1 MGWVENLAGQ
11 IVGLDTAPLIYY
23 FEDRAPHADILEPFF
38 QSFDKGSLRVVTSMI
53 TLTEVLVH
61 PLRNA
66 NEKLASEYHDVLLSH
81 PHVMAVPV
89 NSAIAQAAAELRA
102 EWNLKTA
109 DAIQLATALAQGH
122 DIFHQRS
129 RLSQFL
135 RNSNPAPARFECL
148 AQQKIPGRTLPGTL
162 LVCSETKVLSRG
174 LLLHHDG

>member
-1 MGWVENLAGQ
+1 MGWVENLSGP
-11 IVGLDTAPLIYY
+11 IVRLDTAPLIYY
-23 FEDRAPHADILEPFF
+23 FEDRAPLADILEPFF
-38 QSFDKGSLRVVTSMI
+38 QLLDKGSLRVVTSMI

-109 DAIQLATALAQGH
+109 DAIQLATALAHNATTFLTNDRDFRNFSGIQILRLR
-122 DIFHQRS
+122 DLNVS
-129 RLSQFL
+129 RRKKS
-135 RNSNPAPARFECL
+135 
-148 AQQKIPGRTLPGTL
+148 PGMAFPGP
-162 LVCSETKVLSRG
+162 S
-174 LLLHHDG
+174 